1 MQSTVT
7 IARPTKSQLFTR
19 SKSRSRDKQLD
30 NELAELYARYDG
42 LVGEIVKNGIDYA
55 ELLEIRNTF
64 YKRIRQA
71 PLKKYADPVAK
82 LELYKRLTKPFHDRF
97 LAERIVFAG
106 HEEVRTLRE
115 IDDTVA
121 QITSKLIDL
130 SNNEK
135 NDFVRT
141 MKRVREIR
149 QLYR

>member
-7 IARPTKSQLFTR
+7 IARPTKGHLFAR
-19 SKSRSRDKQLD
+19 SKKRVQNKQLD
-30 NELAELYARYDG
+30 SELAELYARYDG
-42 LVGEIVKNGIDYA
+42 LVGDIVRSGIDYA

-82 LELYKRLTKPFHDRF
+82 LELYKRLTKSFHDRF
-97 LAERIVFAG
+97 LAERVIFAG
-106 HEEVRTLRE
+106 HEEIRNLRE
-115 IDDTVA
+115 VDETIA
-121 QITSKLIDL
+121 RITSRLIDL
-130 SNNEK
+130 SNSEK